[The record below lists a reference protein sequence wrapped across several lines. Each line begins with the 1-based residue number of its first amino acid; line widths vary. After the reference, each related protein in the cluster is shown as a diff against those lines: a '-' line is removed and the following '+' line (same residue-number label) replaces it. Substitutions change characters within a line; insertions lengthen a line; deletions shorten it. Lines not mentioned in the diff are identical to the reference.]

1 MKKYGIVVVLF
12 VSLGIMVAAVSA
24 QGQGGG
30 YGMGPGMMGG
40 YGGGGYYCPNCG
52 AYLGPRG
59 GYGMGP
65 GMMGGWG
72 PGHRWYG
79 QGVQN
84 EACQKF
90 LDETAGLRKDLHNK
104 RFEYYEMVRNPK
116 ANPDDITKKE
126 KETRDIQEKI
136 YAKNPQNCWW

>member
-24 QGQGGG
+24 QGQG
-30 YGMGPGMMGG
+30 
-40 YGGGGYYCPNCG
+40 
-52 AYLGPRG
+52 G